1 MDTDLHH
8 PTQAAVRRPVRGRVH
23 KRSPRLAILLL
34 ALERAERRLYE
45 VIKNDASLSAEL
57 ISLFVADI
65 ARMRREEQELRDRQ
79 RRRWRFPRR
88 PASTHR

>member
-8 PTQAAVRRPVRGRVH
+8 PTRAAGRRPARGEFR

-34 ALERAERRLYE
+34 ALERAEYRLYE
-45 VIKNDASLSAEL
+45 VIKDDPGSPAEL

-65 ARMRREEQELRDRQ
+65 ARMRREEQELRDRLS
-79 RRRWRFPRR
+79 RRWRLPGRR
-88 PASTHR
+88 AWIRR